1 MITIRDHLPMKED
14 HHHPHII
21 NIIIISDNRRQE
33 YMLSLD
39 GVRKEITQLYIKGR
53 ISDAHYNVLD
63 KIVSDYIAK
72 ADNK

>member
-1 MITIRDHLPMKED
+1 KFLYKDGED
-14 HHHPHII
+14 
-21 NIIIISDNRRQE
+21 NNNRRQE

-39 GVRKEITQLYIKGR
+39 GVRREITQLYIKGR

-63 KIVSDYIAK
+63 KIVSDYMAK

>member
-1 MITIRDHLPMKED
+1 
-14 HHHPHII
+14 
-21 NIIIISDNRRQE
+21 
-33 YMLSLD
+33 
-39 GVRKEITQLYIKGR
+39 VRKEITPLFIKGR

>member
-1 MITIRDHLPMKED
+1 MCTKQLAARVRCGS
-14 HHHPHII
+14 I
-21 NIIIISDNRRQE
+21 NHCSLNPNRIVPAKE